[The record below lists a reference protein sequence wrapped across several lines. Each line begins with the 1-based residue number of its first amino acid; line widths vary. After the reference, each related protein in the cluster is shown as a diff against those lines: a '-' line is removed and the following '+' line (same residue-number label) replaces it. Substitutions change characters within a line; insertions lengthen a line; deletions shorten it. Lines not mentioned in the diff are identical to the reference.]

1 MFVSTSEG
9 TNPNGEKTTLGY
21 IQLNND
27 GYLMIQNSSD
37 GVFSIYAKCS
47 SSGTIGIGNDKRT
60 VSSSWNRFIFE
71 NVSKGCQVFFGKG
84 TYFIYDAKFETGD
97 KATDW
102 TPAPEDVDADISSV
116 EGKVTT
122 LSTQYTSLSQ
132 TLTSLNAT
140 VNSHTTQISSKAD
153 NSTVTTIND
162 KVTSLTAD
170 LSGFKTTVSDTYAT
184 KESVSTVST
193 VATQTAD
200 KFNWL
205 VKSGTSSSDF
215 TITDR
220 LATLTANYINLN
232 GLVTFSGLNQ
242 DVKDEIDNANLN
254 ASDALYSAS
263 QANSTAN
270 TANSTASSANSTA
283 ISAAGTASSASSSA
297 NAAYSLANSAS
308 STATTANTK
317 AQGIMDNIYTTNT
330 TTINGGKITTGSI
343 TADKLKVDSLEAIV
357 AKIGGF
363 SIDSNSIKNGTY
375 GTDGSVMMCTGSISA
390 KSIGGSASI
399 SGWCFTAGDK
409 FGVTKTGALYASN
422 VKVSGDVVATSGTIG
437 KLLINGDYL
446 QSDSGTSGNIY
457 RMFIQKP
464 TESTTWCFSTQY
476 GSTTKLVGNFY
487 ARADGFVYCTSLTS
501 DGNINT
507 NESITANGSITA
519 NSSISGKGTL
529 EMATNANASNVIL
542 HDDYERRMYIRYTN
556 GTLWFV
562 PATNSGLEAGHSVT
576 IDAATGNM
584 TANANLEC
592 KGTMTVRGNG
602 LELYYTTPYIDFHL
616 NNSSS
621 DYTARLL
628 HQSSG
633 VITCYNTISNASDR
647 SLKKDIKDI
656 SLKYIDVLSQLR
668 PREYRFKKGD
678 EHLNLGF
685 IAQEVEDVLKNC
697 GISDK
702 PLVSKGEDGIY
713 SLDYN
718 GIIPILTLGYQ
729 NLKKDVNRL
738 EAMVTHLI
746 GIAMSNH

>member
-1 MFVSTSEG
+1 MFVSTSDG

-27 GYLMIQNSSD
+27 GYLMIKNSSD

-47 SSGTIGIGNDKRT
+47 SSGMIGIGNDRRT

-184 KESVSTVST
+184 KDSVSTVST

-205 VKSGTSSSDF
+205 VKSGSSASDF

-220 LATLTANYINLN
+220 LATLTANFINLN
-232 GLVTFSGLNQ
+232 GLVTFSGLAQ
-242 DVKDEIDNANLN
+242 DAKDEIDNANLN

-263 QANSTAN
+263 QANNTAN
-270 TANSTASSANSTA
+270 TAKSTANNANSTA
-283 ISAAGTASSASSSA
+283 ISAAGTASSA
-297 NAAYSLANSAS
+297 
-308 STATTANTK
+308 NTK
-317 AQGIMDNIYTTNT
+317 AQGIIDNIYTKNT

-343 TADKLKVDSLEAIV
+343 TADKIKVDSLQAIS
-357 AKIGGF
+357 AKIGGWEIDSVSLYTDIVASDGYLRRGYLQTPFKTNPEETWIF
-363 SIDSNSIKNGTY
+363 SIQKGATKGENPDTLNGLWYVDGNGNNYMQNLTIV
-375 GTDGSVMMCTGSISA
+375 GKILEDVTSDGSVTVNGLQLNAMQNLCIGDLSMWTGYSLHCHGNAFIDG
-390 KSIGGSASI
+390 KN
-399 SGWCFTAGDK
+399 
-409 FGVTKTGALYASN
+409 Y
-422 VKVSGDVVATSGTIG
+422 VSGDVSTAGKLTATGNLELATS
-437 KLLINGDYL
+437 
-446 QSDSGTSGNIY
+446 
-457 RMFIQKP
+457 
-464 TESTTWCFSTQY
+464 
-476 GSTTKLVGNFY
+476 
-487 ARADGFVYCTSLTS
+487 
-501 DGNINT
+501 
-507 NESITANGSITA
+507 
-519 NSSISGKGTL
+519 
-529 EMATNANASNVIL
+529 ANASNVIL

-576 IDAATGNM
+576 IDAGTGNL
-584 TANANLEC
+584 TANSNFEC
-592 KGTMTVRGNG
+592 KGKMAVSGDG
-602 LELYYTTPYIDFHL
+602 LELFYSTPYIDFHL
-616 NNSSS
+616 NNSTS

-628 HQSSG
+628 HQSIG

-656 SLKYIDVLSQLR
+656 SQNYIDVLGKLR

-685 IAQEVEDVLKNC
+685 IAQEVEDVLREC
-697 GISDK
+697 GIGDI
-702 PLVSKGEDGIY
+702 PLVAKGEDGIY

-746 GIAMSNH
+746 GIAMSSH